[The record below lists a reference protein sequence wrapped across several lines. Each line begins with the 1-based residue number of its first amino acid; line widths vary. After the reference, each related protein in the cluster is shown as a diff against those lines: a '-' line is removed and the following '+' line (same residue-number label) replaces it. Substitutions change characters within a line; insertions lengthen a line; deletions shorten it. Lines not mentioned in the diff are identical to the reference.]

1 MEVLQVSKEF
11 DYLIFIGRFQPL
23 HVGHQFVIEQALERA
38 ENVIVLVGSAT
49 SARSPRNPFTYE
61 ERREVIDSTF
71 RSHAFP
77 NRLHIRPISD
87 TSSDNRWKEQV
98 QRQVYSVLESDTDI
112 RLNGIGKRRIGL
124 IGYAKDGSSYYLKMF
139 PQWESVNVQPDS
151 GPFNATD
158 IRERYFTPLP
168 EISERW
174 LSPATVDFL
183 SSFVRTQEFK
193 DILRDAAYISA
204 YRQSWNLAPF
214 KPTFV
219 TVDNVC
225 VQSGHVLL
233 VKRGDYPGKGL
244 WALPGGFI
252 NHDEPLKE
260 SAIRE
265 LREETLIADHLGR
278 IPPAKLAG
286 FIQEDRTK
294 VFDDPNRSSRGRTIT
309 HAFYYEFPDQ
319 VEMFQ
324 VQGADDAEAAA
335 WVPFGELQQSQMFED
350 HYLILEDM
358 LNLKGA
364 F

>member
-1 MEVLQVSKEF
+1 MSKKEF

-23 HVGHQFVIEQALERA
+23 HVGHQFVIEHALERA
-38 ENVIVLVGSAT
+38 ENVIILVGSAT
-49 SARSPRNPFTYE
+49 TARSPRNPFSYE
-61 ERREVIDSTF
+61 ERKDMIERTF
-71 RSHAFP
+71 RTAAYP

-87 TSSDNRWKEQV
+87 TSQDNRWKEQV
-98 QRQVYSVLESDTDI
+98 QRQVHSVIEQDLDVKLHGLGT
-112 RLNGIGKRRIGL
+112 RRIGL

-139 PQWESVNVQPDS
+139 PQWDSVDVQPEG

-158 IRERYFTPLP
+158 IRNQYFTTLP
-168 EISERW
+168 QIPARW
-174 LSPATVDFL
+174 LSPATTSFL
-183 SSFVRTQEFK
+183 EGFVRSQEFREIMK
-193 DILRDAAYISA
+193 DAAYIAA
-204 YRQSWNLAPF
+204 YKKSWAAAPF
-214 KPTFV
+214 PPTFI

-265 LREETLIADHLGR
+265 LREETLISDHLGR

-286 FIQEDRTK
+286 FILEDRTK
-294 VFDDPNRSSRGRTIT
+294 VFDSPNRSTRGRTVT

-319 VEMFQ
+319 TEMFK
-324 VQGADDAEAAA
+324 VEGADDAEAAA
-335 WVPFGELQQSQMFED
+335 WVPFGELDQSQMFED

>member
-1 MEVLQVSKEF
+1 MSSKHDF

-23 HVGHQFVIEQALERA
+23 HIGHQFIIEQALGLA

-49 SARSPRNPFTYE
+49 TARSPRNPFTYE
-61 ERREVIDSTF
+61 ERREVISQTF
-71 RSHAFP
+71 QSRAFP
-77 NRLHIRPISD
+77 DRLHIRPISD

-98 QRQVYSVLESDTDI
+98 QRQVASVVDQAGLTAP
-112 RLNGIGKRRIGL
+112 RIGL

-139 PQWESVNVQPDS
+139 PQWASVDVQPDG

-158 IRERYFTPLP
+158 IRRDYFTSLP
-168 EISERW
+168 VIPERW
-174 LSPATVDFL
+174 VSMVTAAFMDR
-183 SSFVRTQEFK
+183 FVRSPHFREIMK
-193 DILRDAAYISA
+193 DAAYISA
-204 YRQSWNLAPF
+204 YRQSWAQAPF
-214 KPTFV
+214 PPTFV

-252 NHDEPLKE
+252 NHDEPLKD

-265 LREETLIADHLGR
+265 LREETLISDHLGR

-286 FIQEDRTK
+286 FIQEDRTR

-319 VEMFQ
+319 VEMFR
-324 VQGADDAEAAA
+324 VEGADDAAAAA
-335 WVPFGELQQSQMFED
+335 WVPLGDLDQSQMFED
-350 HYLILEDM
+350 HYLILENM

-364 F
+364 L